1 MKKLFIIL
9 LLFYFNI
16 SNAQNLVKG
25 FILNQ
30 TDSLGITGVSITA
43 MPGNYTVQSNSAGAY
58 QFNLPKGKY
67 QFSLSHLGYV
77 KLAAHLEVDAAVSFN
92 FYLKPAVNELKEV
105 LVHTGYQDLPKER
118 STGSFVSIN
127 TAKFNEQFNPNV
139 LSRLEAV
146 ANGISVNNRTAAAQG
161 KLMVRGLS
169 TISGPAEPLVILDN
183 FPYQGDLNNINPNDV
198 ESITILKDAAASSIW
213 GSRAGNGVIVITSKK
228 ARANQALSIDFN
240 GNFTITQKNDLF
252 SVSEMSI
259 SDYIGV
265 EQFLYNKGYYNA
277 KITANA
283 KPVLSPVVE
292 LLLANTKGTLTNG
305 ALQEGLLAL
314 AQGNIKQDLLN
325 RNYQNA
331 VNRQFALSLR
341 AGGRQVDWSFS
352 AGYDANTSSLAAQS
366 SRLNLNSFNTVRIKP
381 WLSLDIGLRLT
392 RSISGGGKA
401 GYSDMASSGVI
412 YPYLS
417 LADANGTAL
426 PIAKTYSLS
435 FLNGLNYNILADWKY
450 YPLTDYLNNDIKQSN
465 NDLLSNFGLNIELFK
480 GFKVSVKYQY
490 EYQQSNARSMFGAG
504 SFMARNAVNSFTQIS
519 SNGDVVYKVPRG
531 GILDESESTL
541 KSHNLRSGLAYNKKW
556 AWHDLNIIA
565 GAELNE
571 NKINYSGSRLYG
583 YNDENTSFSFA
594 DLSTAYPS
602 FVTGSLTFIDKG
614 PTDTQLKLNRFV
626 SFYTNAAYTFKQRYT
641 LSASA
646 RKDAS
651 NLFGLST
658 NDKWKPLWSVGA
670 SWDIAAEPF
679 FKPGWV
685 QDLKLRGSYGFSGNV
700 DLSKTAITT
709 LVNSVISPYTGTVT
723 ARFGQYA
730 NPALRWEQVATLN
743 IGVDF
748 SALNNRLSGSIEVF
762 RKRATDL
769 YGPSQADYTA
779 VPTNALIKNVASI
792 QAQGLDL
799 LLRSKNINGRFG
811 WITDLNLSLYRDK
824 ILDYY
829 LANLNGATYVTNGN
843 SIAPLNGY
851 PVYAMFSYKW
861 AGLDAAGNPQG
872 YLKDVVSADYGSIT
886 GSGTRINDLVYSGP
900 VFPTV
905 YGNLGNTFSY
915 KNLSLTLR
923 LNYKFGY
930 YFRRSS
936 IDYGRLYSQG
946 VSHADYALRWQKPGD
961 ENNTNVPAM
970 IYPAVASRDL
980 LALYNETLV
989 ERGDNIRL
997 AYVSVAYQL
1006 NKENFKKMPLKSV
1019 QLQANAANLG
1029 IIWRANRKGLDPD
1042 YTAETVL
1049 PSKFFSIGL
1058 RGSF

>member
-1 MKKLFIIL
+1 MKNLFIIL
-9 LLFYFNI
+9 MLFYFK
-16 SNAQNLVKG
+16 STYAQNVIKG
-25 FILNQ
+25 YILSQ
-30 TDSLGITGVSITA
+30 ADSSGIGGVSVTV
-43 MPGNYTVQSNSAGAY
+43 MPGNYVAQSNNAGAY
-58 QFNLPKGKY
+58 QFSLPVGKY
-67 QFSLSHLGYV
+67 QLSFSHLGYV
-77 KLAAHLEVDAAVSFN
+77 KLITNVTVNEAFN
-92 FYLKPAVNELKEV
+92 LNIYLKPMVNELKEV
-105 LVHTGYQDLPKER
+105 VVHTGYQDLPKER

-127 TAKFNEQFNPNV
+127 AAKFNEQFSPNV

-146 ANGISVNNRTAAAQG
+146 ANGVSINNRAGTQG

-228 ARANQALSIDFN
+228 AKANQSLQVDFN
-240 GNFTITQKNDLF
+240 ANYTVTQKPDLF
-252 SVSEMSI
+252 SVSEMTVA
-259 SDYIGV
+259 DYIDV
-265 EQFLYNKGYYNA
+265 ERFLYGKGYYNS
-277 KITANA
+277 KINSNT

-292 LLLANTKGTLTNG
+292 LLLANTKGTLSNT
-305 ALQEGLLAL
+305 ALQEGLSAL
-314 AQGNIKQDLLN
+314 TQGNIKQDLLN
-325 RNYQNA
+325 RNYQNQ

-341 AGGRQVDWSFS
+341 AGGKQVDWSFS
-352 AGYDANTSSLAAQS
+352 AGYDANTSSLEAHS
-366 SRLNLNSFNTVRIKP
+366 SRLNFNSSGTVRIKP
-381 WLSLDIGLRLT
+381 WLSLDIDLRVT
-392 RSISGGGKA
+392 QVTAGGGKA
-401 GYSDMASSGVI
+401 GYSDMGTGGVI

-417 LADANGTAL
+417 LADANGNPL
-426 PIAKTYSLS
+426 PVAKNYRLS
-435 FLNGLNYNILADWKY
+435 YLNSLNYNILADWKF
-450 YPLTDYLNNDIKQSN
+450 YPLTDYLNNDIKQRN
-465 NDLLSNFGLNIELFK
+465 NDMLSNFGLNVELFK
-480 GFKVSVKYQY
+480 GFKASIKYQY
-490 EYQQSNARSMFGAG
+490 EYQQTGNRSMLGAD
-504 SFMARNAVNSFTQIS
+504 SFSARNMINSFTQINS
-519 SNGDVVYKVPRG
+519 TGGAIYKVPKG
-531 GILDESESTL
+531 GILDESESKL
-541 KSHNLRSGLAYNKKW
+541 KSQNLRGGLAYHKSW
-556 AWHDLNIIA
+556 AEHDVSVIA

-571 NKINYSGSRLYG
+571 NKIYYSGTRLYG
-583 YNDENTSFSFA
+583 YNEENTSFSYA
-594 DLSTAYPS
+594 DLSTAYPN

-614 PTDTQLKLNRFV
+614 PTDIQLKINRFV

-670 SWDIAAEPF
+670 AWNIAAESF
-679 FKPGWV
+679 FKLNWV

-700 DLSKTAITT
+700 DQTKTAITT
-709 LVNSVISPYTGTVT
+709 LVNSIVSPYTGSIT
-723 ARFGQYA
+723 ARFSQFA
-730 NPALRWEQVATLN
+730 NPGLRWEQVGILN

-748 SALNNRLSGSIEVF
+748 SVLNNRLSGSLEVF

-769 YGPSQADYTA
+769 YGPTEVDYTA
-779 VPTNALIKNVASI
+779 VPTASLVKNVASM

-799 LLRSKNINGRFG
+799 LLQSKNLNGSFG
-811 WITDLNLSLYRDK
+811 WVTDLNLSMYRDK

-829 LANLNGATYVTNGN
+829 LVTQDGGKYVTNGN
-843 SIAPLNGY
+843 YISPLNGY
-851 PVYAMFSYKW
+851 PLYALFSYKW

-872 YLKDVVSADYGSIT
+872 YLNNTVSTDYGAIT
-886 GSGTRINDLVYSGP
+886 GSGTKINDLAYSGP

-915 KNLSLTLR
+915 KNLSFTLR

-936 IDYGRLYSQG
+936 IDYGKLYSQG
-946 VSHADYALRWQKPGD
+946 GSHADYALRWQKPGD
-961 ENNTNVPAM
+961 ENYTNVPAM
-970 IYPAVASRDL
+970 VYPAVASRDI
-980 LALYNETLV
+980 LALFNETLV
-989 ERGDNIRL
+989 ERGDHIRL
-997 AYVSVAYQL
+997 AYVSISYHL
-1006 NKENFKKMPLKSV
+1006 NKENFKRLPFKSV

-1029 IIWRANRKGLDPD
+1029 IIWRANKKGLEPD